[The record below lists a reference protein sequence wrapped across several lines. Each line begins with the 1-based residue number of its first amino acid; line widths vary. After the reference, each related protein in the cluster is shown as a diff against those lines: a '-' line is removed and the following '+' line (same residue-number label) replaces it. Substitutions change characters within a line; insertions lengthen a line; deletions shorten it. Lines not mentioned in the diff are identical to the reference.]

1 MSTVPARSVARN
13 RLLLYGVDWKM
24 YRLLLRA
31 FEERPNVRLTYDRG
45 TLEIMSPLYKHDH
58 DAEMLGQ
65 LVRVLTEE
73 LGMTLAAGGS
83 VTLRRRK
90 KRRGLEPDRCYW
102 IANEP
107 RIRGKK
113 SLDLRHDPPPDL
125 AIEVDVTHSSL
136 DRVSIYASLGVPELW
151 RLDNKAL
158 TIHTLGANGRYVPQS
173 ESATFTLFK
182 VTPADLMHFL
192 TMRNTQDDNAI
203 VRQFRVWIRQRA
215 APQQPPAP

>member
-83 VTLRRRK
+83 VTLRRSSNAGRSGS
-90 KRRGLEPDRCYW
+90 RTSTARAAVSTPSVGSSSC
-102 IANEP
+102 
-107 RIRGKK
+107 
-113 SLDLRHDPPPDL
+113 S
-125 AIEVDVTHSSL
+125 VDVPPCRHRTVHTTPSPRSTG
-136 DRVSIYASLGVPELW
+136 RRSRCSARSPAS
-151 RLDNKAL
+151 
-158 TIHTLGANGRYVPQS
+158 
-173 ESATFTLFK
+173 
-182 VTPADLMHFL
+182 
-192 TMRNTQDDNAI
+192 
-203 VRQFRVWIRQRA
+203 A
-215 APQQPPAP
+215 ASTG